1 MLDIGIDICCS
12 LGLLCTF
19 LDVGLDVEV
28 GKQYKEEGSMKEDDV
43 AEDLGEV
50 TLEEE
55 RKAGVDE
62 ECDELYHLQRSQ
74 VSKIKKRL
82 AYRRA

>member
-1 MLDIGIDICCS
+1 
-12 LGLLCTF
+12 
-19 LDVGLDVEV
+19 
-28 GKQYKEEGSMKEDDV
+28 MKEDDV